1 MGMGSCISRLMA
13 SPYDEIK
20 CLYDEGLYDE
30 IKCLYDEGLYDEDL
44 YFIKQNKVI
53 ALLIITYI
61 EIII

>member
-13 SPYDEIK
+13 SP
-20 CLYDEGLYDE
+20 YDE